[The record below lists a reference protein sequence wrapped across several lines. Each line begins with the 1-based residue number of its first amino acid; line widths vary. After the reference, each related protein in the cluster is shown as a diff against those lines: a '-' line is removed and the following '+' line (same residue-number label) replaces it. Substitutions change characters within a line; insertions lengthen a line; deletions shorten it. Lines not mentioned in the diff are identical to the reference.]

1 MYRSRM
7 QYTLAAKAISTEV
20 INQGCWIKGVNERK
34 KKKKWGWERLH
45 VEWKKESER
54 KCDWQK
60 RWKEEEVQAEWMAER
75 EKVRQEEWV
84 KERQRK
90 NEKESV
96 WRSTA
101 GTKRERESLGERERR
116 EVGALWSSQE
126 GNSIMVQPTVI
137 KVKTKSFT
145 TYKGS
150 YRKFREHTVKQ
161 KPYIFSL

>member
-7 QYTLAAKAISTEV
+7 QYTLGPKAISTEV
-20 INQGCWIKGVNERK
+20 INQGCWIKGVDKRKKERK
-34 KKKKWGWERLH
+34 RGWERLH

-54 KCDWQK
+54 KCDRQK
-60 RWKEEEVQAEWMAER
+60 RWKEEEVQADWMAER
-75 EKVRQEEWV
+75 ERESTTGRVSEREAEKEWERKCV
-84 KERQRK
+84 KEYGRH
-90 NEKESV
+90 KE
-96 WRSTA
+96 R
-101 GTKRERESLGERERR
+101 ERERR